1 MNAQKNIAM
10 VLAGFFLLVSA
21 TVVVAGD
28 FDWTQQLNAR
38 AQSDLT
44 GFKASLAAR
53 FHVGDAEIR
62 AVFNDVENPADAY
75 VVFRLG
81 EMSSKSTD
89 FVMEKYRSEKGKG
102 WGALAKS
109 LGVKPG
115 SKEFH
120 ALKRGADIEYISGKS
135 NRGKKSKNKGKG

>member
-1 MNAQKNIAM
+1 MNAQKFMI
-10 VLAGFFLLVSA
+10 VLVGFLLLVSA
-21 TVVVAGD
+21 TAGVAGD
-28 FDWTQQLNAR
+28 FDWEQKLNVR
-38 AQSDLT
+38 AQNDLS

-53 FHVGDAEIR
+53 FQIGDAEIR

-81 EMSSKSTD
+81 EMSAKSTD
-89 FVMEKYRSEKGKG
+89 YVMEKYRSEKGKG

-109 LGVKPG
+109 LGIKPG

-120 ALKRGADIEYISGKS
+120 ALRRGPDIEYVSGQS
-135 NRGKKSKNKGKG
+135 QTGKKSKNKGKG